1 MPMLTPPPLP
11 PWPALGDAGH
21 HRRLRLRLTQILTTV
36 VTVLVT
42 VWLCMLGPI
51 PGLIGMLFAKHILVA
66 VLLMGLG
73 MGDVRLGPGRTSP
86 FS

>member
-1 MPMLTPPPLP
+1 MSVLTPPPLP
-11 PWPALGDAGH
+11 PWPALDDAGN
-21 HRRLRLRLTQILTTV
+21 HRRVRLRLTQILTTV

-51 PGLIGMLFAKHILVA
+51 PGLIGLLFAKHILVA

-73 MGDVRLGPGRTSP
+73 MGDVRPGQGRASP
-86 FS
+86 S